1 MIRLTALACAAL
13 SFTLPA
19 QAMHEDEFS
28 RLLSDA
34 VSGVTL
40 ARAYADICADRHPE
54 KQAAQRDAMAGWAFR
69 IDLDGYDRFVAGA
82 INVLQELA
90 ADLEKHDA
98 ALREAIA
105 GDIDA
110 DDAMCHD
117 FEDWLEQE
125 RFDLKSHISS
135 LLRHADAFGI
145 NVTEAEVDAAIPAQ
159 TEILSLGELSAQALA
174 RMEEVGS
181 QEEGA
186 ADNRDLREARE
197 EHMLAWLRG
206 RGMLVAYGR
215 ITAADEMREW
225 RGDQQSRFM
234 VDCLSFEP
242 TYEEMMAEHVG
253 KEMVVVGEPR
263 WIREHSNGG
272 TVALRD
278 CSLFRL
284 EDTGIA
290 LVQSDDTSGLM
301 LRPPEFDEIYAGP
314 EAGLS
319 IDDVDRVL
327 YDADFTNRMDGFGNG
342 YTDRQEDVYV
352 LLDDG
357 TAYRH
362 AWEFPFN
369 DINVDLSRNRE
380 PDRWFTW
387 TERWG
392 SVTVT
397 HTGGPDAGEEIELSK
412 ARRLIPAAP
421 GQKLD
426 GTYYYLNVAMGGT
439 RRDREYVFTPD
450 GTVTFT
456 RGGFVAG
463 NFGTSYIIVS
473 PDQDV
478 SRFAYQLDEFA
489 MVIDGPGGPERHFFA
504 MIEDDDK
511 DSPAEL
517 LIDGE
522 VYWVREEE

>member
-13 SFTLPA
+13 SFALPA
-19 QAMHEDEFS
+19 QAMDEDQFS
-28 RLLSDA
+28 RLLSEA

-40 ARAYADICADRHPE
+40 ARAYANICAAHHPV

-82 INVLQELA
+82 INVLEGLA

-98 ALREAIA
+98 TLREAIA

-117 FEDWLEQE
+117 LEGWLEQE

-145 NVTEAEVDAAIPAQ
+145 IVTEAEVEAAIPAQ

-181 QEEGA
+181 QAGA
-186 ADNRDLREARE
+186 ADNRDLRKARE

-215 ITAADEMREW
+215 VTAADEMREW

-263 WIREHSNGG
+263 WVREHSNGG
-272 TVALRD
+272 TVALRA

-284 EDTGIA
+284 ENTGIA
-290 LVQSDDTSGLM
+290 LTPGNDISGLM

-319 IDDVDRVL
+319 IDDIDRVL
-327 YDADFTNRMDGFGNG
+327 YEGDFTNRMDGFGNG

-357 TAYRH
+357 TAYLH
-362 AWEFPFN
+362 AWDFPFT
-369 DINVDLSRNRE
+369 DINVDLS
-380 PDRWFTW
+380 
-387 TERWG
+387 
-392 SVTVT
+392 
-397 HTGGPDAGEEIELSK
+397 
-412 ARRLIPAAP
+412 
-421 GQKLD
+421 
-426 GTYYYLNVAMGGT
+426 
-439 RRDREYVFTPD
+439 
-450 GTVTFT
+450 
-456 RGGFVAG
+456 
-463 NFGTSYIIVS
+463 
-473 PDQDV
+473 
-478 SRFAYQLDEFA
+478 
-489 MVIDGPGGPERHFFA
+489 
-504 MIEDDDK
+504 
-511 DSPAEL
+511 
-517 LIDGE
+517 
-522 VYWVREEE
+522 

>member
-1 MIRLTALACAAL
+1 MIRRMALACAAL
-13 SFTLPA
+13 SFALPA
-19 QAMHEDEFS
+19 QAMDEGEFS
-28 RLLSDA
+28 RLVSES

-40 ARAYADICADRHPE
+40 ARAYADICVARYPQ
-54 KQAAQRDAMAGWAFR
+54 KQVAQRDAMAGWAYR
-69 IDLDGYDRFVAGA
+69 IDLDGYDRFIAGA
-82 INVLQELA
+82 INALKELA
-90 ADLEKHDA
+90 ADLETHDA
-98 ALREAIA
+98 TLREAIA
-105 GDIDA
+105 GDIET

-117 FEDWLEQE
+117 FAGWLEEE
-125 RFDLKSHISS
+125 RFDLTSHISS

-145 NVTEAEVDAAIPAQ
+145 VVVEPEVEAELPAQ
-159 TEILSLGELSAQALA
+159 TEILSLADLSAQALA
-174 RMEEVGS
+174 RMDEIGS
-181 QEEGA
+181 QAGA
-186 ADNRDLREARE
+186 ANNRDLRDARE

-215 ITAADEMREW
+215 VTAADEMREL

-242 TYEEMMAEHVG
+242 TYEDLMAESVG

-263 WIREHSNGG
+263 WVREHSTGG
-272 TVALRD
+272 TVALRN
-278 CSLFRL
+278 CSLFKL

-290 LVQSDDTSGLM
+290 LTQSDDTRGLM
-301 LRPPEFDEIYAGP
+301 LRPPDFDEIYAGP
-314 EAGLS
+314 EAGIQ
-319 IDDVDRVL
+319 IDDIDRVL

-352 LLDDG
+352 LLEDG
-357 TAYRH
+357 TAYLH
-362 AWEFPFN
+362 AWEFPFT
-369 DINVDLSRNRE
+369 DINVDLSRSRE

-387 TERWG
+387 TERRG

-397 HTGGPDAGEEIELSK
+397 HTGGPDAGEEIDLSK

-421 GQKLD
+421 EQKFEN
-426 GTYYYLNVAMGGT
+426 TYYYLNVGMGGA
-439 RRDREYVFTPD
+439 RRDREYVFAPD
-450 GTVTFT
+450 GTVIFT

-473 PDQDV
+473 PGEDV
-478 SRFAYQLDEFA
+478 SRFAYQFDGYA
-489 MVIDGPGGPERHFFA
+489 MVIDGPEGPERHFFA
-504 MIEDDDK
+504 LMEDDDK

-522 VYWVREEE
+522 VYWEREEE